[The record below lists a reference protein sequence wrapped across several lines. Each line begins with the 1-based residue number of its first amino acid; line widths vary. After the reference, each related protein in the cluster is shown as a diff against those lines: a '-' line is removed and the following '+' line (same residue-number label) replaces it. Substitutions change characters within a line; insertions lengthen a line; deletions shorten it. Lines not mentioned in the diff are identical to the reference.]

1 MARAEIARWTV
12 ICGAA
17 GMLAAAVVPPADTGE
32 DVEPALFDLV
42 GGSEIP
48 HSIIHDMLEI
58 GADVAAF
65 LSRMLPGV

>member
-1 MARAEIARWTV
+1 
-12 ICGAA
+12 
-17 GMLAAAVVPPADTGE
+17 MLAAAVVPPADTGE
-32 DVEPALFDLV
+32 DVEPALFDLI

>member
-1 MARAEIARWTV
+1 M
-12 ICGAA
+12 ICGTA
-17 GMLAAAVVPPADTGE
+17 GMLAAILVPPADTGE
-32 DVEPALFDLV
+32 DVEPALFDLI